1 VYEDGN
7 DTPSGGVSSRE
18 KALRRFFHFSLDFPP
33 RDVKYLT
40 CDWFN
45 MLNAP
50 QSLNGLHGNAL
61 RRSWQQSAGGRY
73 VQEVTVDKNVE
84 KTDLKEL
91 TRRER
96 QIMEIVYQLGRATA
110 IEVMANLPGRPANA
124 TVRTMLNVLE
134 EKGYLRHE
142 TEKGKFIYIPTIPL
156 ASARKTAL
164 DNVLET
170 FFRGA
175 EASAVISILT
185 KADANLTEEERK
197 RILEII
203 EESRKG
209 GR

>member
-1 VYEDGN
+1 M
-7 DTPSGGVSSRE
+7 E
-18 KALRRFFHFSLDFPP
+18 KKA
-33 RDVKYLT
+33 
-40 CDWFN
+40 
-45 MLNAP
+45 
-50 QSLNGLHGNAL
+50 
-61 RRSWQQSAGGRY
+61 
-73 VQEVTVDKNVE
+73 E

-96 QIMEIVYQLGRATA
+96 QIMEIVYRLGRATA
-110 IEVMANLPGRPANA
+110 IEVMENLPGKPANA

-142 TEKGKFIYIPTIPL
+142 PEKGKYIYFPTIPL
-156 ASARKTAL
+156 ASARKSAL
-164 DNVLET
+164 DSVLET

-175 EASAVISILT
+175 EAAAVISILT
-185 KADANLTEEERK
+185 KTDSKLTEEERK

>member
-1 VYEDGN
+1 
-7 DTPSGGVSSRE
+7 
-18 KALRRFFHFSLDFPP
+18 
-33 RDVKYLT
+33 
-40 CDWFN
+40 

-50 QSLNGLHGNAL
+50 QSRQGHQGNAL
-61 RRSWQQSAGGRY
+61 RRYRQQSAGGRL

-110 IEVMANLPGRPANA
+110 IEVMANLAGRPANA

-142 TEKGKFIYIPTIPL
+142 TEKGKYIYFPTISL
-156 ASARKTAL
+156 ASARKSAL
-164 DNVLET
+164 DSVLET
-170 FFRGA
+170 FFKGA
-175 EASAVISILT
+175 EAAAVISILT
-185 KADANLTEEERK
+185 KADANLTEDERK
-197 RILEII
+197 RILDII

>member
-1 VYEDGN
+1 M
-7 DTPSGGVSSRE
+7 
-18 KALRRFFHFSLDFPP
+18 LDS
-33 RDVKYLT
+33 
-40 CDWFN
+40 
-45 MLNAP
+45 P
-50 QSLNGLHGNAL
+50 QSRNVLQGSAL
-61 RRSWQQSAGGRY
+61 RRSRQQSAGGMLL
-73 VQEVTVDKNVE
+73 QEVTVKNGKE

-96 QIMEIVYQLGRATA
+96 QIMEIVYRLGRATA
-110 IEVMANLPGRPANA
+110 IEVMANLSGRPANA

-142 TEKGKFIYIPTIPL
+142 TEKGKYIYFPTIPL
-156 ASARKTAL
+156 ASARKSAL

-170 FFRGA
+170 FFKGA
-175 EASAVISILT
+175 EAAAVISILT
-185 KADANLTEEERK
+185 KDDANLTEEERK